1 MSHTVKTT
9 TVPVGTRIADHTKD
23 AYFVDAWSVIAAEPD
38 LTALGQFTK
47 AARATP
53 KWVNACMKLRNAAVQ
68 LVGLKDLGSMSELA
82 DDKLDSDYT
91 VGERVGIF
99 TLLDITPDEVLLC
112 DDDKHLKVVL
122 SVSLAKQASG
132 QTLVTVTTVVH
143 VHNLLGKIYM
153 LPVAPMHKLIA
164 PTVAKAIG
172 RVT

>member
-1 MSHTVKTT
+1 
-9 TVPVGTRIADHTKD
+9 
-23 AYFVDAWSVIAAEPD
+23 
-38 LTALGQFTK
+38 
-47 AARATP
+47 
-53 KWVNACMKLRNAAVQ
+53 
-68 LVGLKDLGSMSELA
+68 MSELA